1 MAKKKGKT
9 SFLKKVLIALLIVLL
24 VGGGGT
30 AYLAYRA
37 IYKPNVNLHGKESTY
52 VYIPSGSNFEDVKR
66 VLYDNGFIV
75 NHVSFEWLAE
85 RKNYK
90 RKIKAGKYFITS
102 KMSNNELIDL
112 LRSGKQEPVNLTF
125 TFART
130 KKQLAQQIHAQLE
143 ANEEELLDLLNDES
157 FMSQYGLNP
166 ENSLS
171 LFIPNTYEFYWNT
184 SAKKLIEKMAM
195 EYKKFW
201 NDARKERA
209 KEIWFT
215 QTQVSVLAS
224 IVQQESFIDKEKP
237 IIAGVY
243 INRLNKRMPLQADPT
258 LIWAVGDFTIKRVTG
273 AYFNIDSPYNTYKNL
288 GLPPGPICLPSVV
301 SLDAVLN
308 YKKHNYLYFC
318 AKEDFSG
325 YSNYAATYEAHRKNA
340 RKYQQA
346 LNKRKIT
353 K

>member
-1 MAKKKGKT
+1 MAKKKGKS
-9 SFLKKVLIALLIVLL
+9 SFLKKVLIALVIVLV

-30 AYLAYRA
+30 AFLAYRM
-37 IYKPNVNLHGKESTY
+37 IYKPNVNLQGKQSTY
-52 VYIPSGSNFEDVKR
+52 IYIPTGATFENVKQI
-66 VLYDNGFIV
+66 LYGAGFIE
-75 NHVSFEWLAE
+75 NHTSFEWLAE
-85 RKNYK
+85 RKNYI
-90 RKIKAGKYFITS
+90 RKVKAGKYFITTN
-102 KMSNNELIDL
+102 MSNNSLIDL
-112 LRSGKQEPVNLTF
+112 LRSGKQEPVRLTF

-130 KKQLAQQIHAQLE
+130 KKQLAEQIHQQIE
-143 ANEEELLDLLNDES
+143 ADDQHFLDLLNDDA
-157 FMSQYGLNP
+157 FLQQYGLNS

-184 SAKKLIEKMAM
+184 SAEKLIDKMAK

-201 NDARKERA
+201 NESRKQKA
-209 KEIWFT
+209 KEIGFT

-224 IVQQESFIDKEKP
+224 IVQQESYIDKEKP

-243 INRLNKRMPLQADPT
+243 VNRLNKRMPLQADPT

-273 AYFNIDSPYNTYKNL
+273 AYFSIDSPYNTYKNL